1 MRQGAT
7 EDVEVW
13 VILETGKDFDDYH
26 TKSIFL
32 YYNNGISDKLLA
44 VYRSFLLT
52 TTTAEGPPLGA
63 TWDYHSLEVD
73 ETVFTDNDVTYNGKL
88 IFTVSKEVSNILQQ
102 CKVRK
107 PSVFIEVVLE
117 DIDDSVIKEEY
128 ELTDY
133 FDSISAGL
141 I

>member
-7 EDVEVW
+7 EDVEIQ
-13 VILETGKDFDDYH
+13 VILESGKVFADYN
-26 TKSIFL
+26 TKSVFL

-44 VYRSFLLT
+44 VYEDTLIT
-52 TTTAEGPPLGA
+52 TTPAGPPLGA
-63 TWDYHSLEVD
+63 TWSYHPLAID
-73 ETVFTDNDVTYNGKL
+73 ETPFVIDMVMYDGKFT
-88 IFTVSKEVSNILQQ
+88 FTIDKDVSNIIQQ

-107 PSVFIEVVLE
+107 PITFIEVVLE
-117 DIDDSVIKEEY
+117 DNDGTVIKEEY
-128 ELTDY
+128 NLTEY